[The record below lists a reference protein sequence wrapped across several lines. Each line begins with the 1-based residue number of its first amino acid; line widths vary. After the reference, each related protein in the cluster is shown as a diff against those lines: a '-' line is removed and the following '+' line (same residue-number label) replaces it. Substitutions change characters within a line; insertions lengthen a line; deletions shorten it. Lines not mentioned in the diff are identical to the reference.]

1 MEETLNIPLFFI
13 SGSIK
18 GGTYS
23 NGMYSESR
31 PSDLASLATML
42 DDSVHID
49 EKYNIKI
56 KILSII
62 CLHKINNVI

>member
-1 MEETLNIPLFFI
+1 
-13 SGSIK
+13 
-18 GGTYS
+18 
-23 NGMYSESR
+23 MYSESR

-62 CLHKINNVI
+62 YLHKINNVI